1 MEFLTEQTG
10 EKFMSSSPTLN
21 DLLDQLKQAAIARPF
36 STEKL
41 IAATENLLVWLNEPQ
56 NNTDYNCKQIDSFIS
71 TEIMPDPQF
80 KEIPEDIRGILFD
93 MGVTLRDAHSI
104 PRISKN
110 FKSMPDELLARV
122 RSL

>member
-1 MEFLTEQTG
+1 
-10 EKFMSSSPTLN
+10 MSSNPTLTN
-21 DLLDQLKQAAIARPF
+21 LLDQLKQAALARPF
-36 STEKL
+36 SKEKL
-41 IAATENLLVWLNEPQ
+41 KVATENLLVWLNEPQ

-71 TEIMPDPQF
+71 AEIMPDQQF
-80 KEIPEDIRGILFD
+80 KEIPENIRGILFD

-110 FKSMPDELLARV
+110 FKSMPDELLARI